1 MKANRLMK
9 LVTVAIAAALFLGPV
24 PTAMATP
31 SSADARLAGRVFDKD
46 LVTPAASLT
55 VAATSLGAKAP
66 AASSRT
72 DKDGRFELAALPA
85 GYYDLLISDAK
96 GQPLATARVMAK
108 AGEKTTVTMALPDR
122 KPGESA
128 AAPAAGEGFLSTP
141 TGKVTVIVGAAI
153 ILAVAANSLVK
164 DNSSSPV
171 SPNVPQ

>member
-96 GQPLATARVMAK
+96 GQPLATARDIRGPARE
-108 AGEKTTVTMALPDR
+108 AAWAASLTWERSGS
-122 KPGESA
+122 PGCCCC
-128 AAPAAGEGFLSTP
+128 P
-141 TGKVTVIVGAAI
+141 
-153 ILAVAANSLVK
+153 
-164 DNSSSPV
+164 
-171 SPNVPQ
+171 

>member
-1 MKANRLMK
+1 MP
-9 LVTVAIAAALFLGPV
+9 LVRDWT
-24 PTAMATP
+24 
-31 SSADARLAGRVFDKD
+31 
-46 LVTPAASLT
+46 
-55 VAATSLGAKAP
+55 
-66 AASSRT
+66 
-72 DKDGRFELAALPA
+72 DGRFELAALPA

-171 SPNVPQ
+171 SPNVPK